1 MCWGVLA
8 GLRQAT
14 HWKSNN
20 SAPQKCYKVIS
31 SRHGPTAADHSQHL
45 SLECFCCCPDC
56 GFPPDSGW
64 LTLSLHDTE
73 AIVCCYCACGSTAT
87 ALGVL
92 ISSFS
97 PCSCNDGAS
106 EPQRSGSAAS
116 PLCLHSFRGKGK
128 QDPLKREP
136 AFSHWFPPRVVFF
149 ISLVQLKGY

>member
-20 SAPQKCYKVIS
+20 SDPQKCYEVIS
-31 SRHGPTAADHSQHL
+31 SRRGPPATDHSQHI
-45 SLECFCCCPDC
+45 SLECFCCCPDWVSTR
-56 GFPPDSGW
+56 FRMANSV
-64 LTLSLHDTE
+64 LTRHRGHRVLLR
-73 AIVCCYCACGSTAT
+73 ARGSATT

-92 ISSFS
+92 STSFS
-97 PCSCNDGAS
+97 PCSHNDGAS

-128 QDPLKREP
+128 QDPLKQEP